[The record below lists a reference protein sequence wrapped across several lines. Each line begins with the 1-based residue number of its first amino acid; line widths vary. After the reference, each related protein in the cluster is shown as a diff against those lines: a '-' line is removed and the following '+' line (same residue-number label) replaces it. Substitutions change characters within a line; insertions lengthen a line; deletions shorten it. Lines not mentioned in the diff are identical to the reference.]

1 MYYPMRSLVGYYQH
15 LMKGHVNF
23 NQFLK
28 FYALFL
34 DELDI
39 FNNLLTLFKYLLKL
53 FVWKRKMA
61 LSCEQMPRGGWKST
75 QYFGN
80 LEKKH
85 HLKKKLKINRKYLR
99 FQNKL
104 KMTKTIFFYNKLY
117 TSTNHS
123 INDSHIDNM
132 FYGPMKADKQL
143 TQNDD
148 AGHKSDIVINNIH

>member
-1 MYYPMRSLVGYYQH
+1 LVGYYQH
-15 LMKGHVNF
+15 LIKGHVNF

-39 FNNLLTLFKYLLKL
+39 FNNLLTLVKYLLKL

-61 LSCEQMPRGGWKST
+61 LSCEQRPSGHGMVKIT
-75 QYFGN
+75 QYFCN

-85 HLKKKLKINRKYLR
+85 YLEKKIKINRKSLR

-104 KMTKTIFFYNKLY
+104 KMTKTIFFYNIL
-117 TSTNHS
+117 
-123 INDSHIDNM
+123 
-132 FYGPMKADKQL
+132 
-143 TQNDD
+143 
-148 AGHKSDIVINNIH
+148 